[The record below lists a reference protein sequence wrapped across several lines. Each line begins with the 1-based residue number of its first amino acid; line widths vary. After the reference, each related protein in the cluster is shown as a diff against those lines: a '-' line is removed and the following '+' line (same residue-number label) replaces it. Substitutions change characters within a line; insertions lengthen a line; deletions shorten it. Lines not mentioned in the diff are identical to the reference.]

1 MVRRD
6 CVTAMAR
13 SVGAECAQITGLLH
27 LAWPVLRINDKHVQ
41 RFDSARDLVVES
53 EYFLARGAYEAG
65 TSLLDAKGQQ
75 FEVLTIRKLRPS
87 YSWKYWG
94 AKHRAWVIALDLKL
108 RQTMSL
114 EDVKRMLLSAIA
126 EHRWHLQGDYTR
138 EAIALEINAAK
149 SLEHLYKGISF
160 FGGWP

>member
-1 MVRRD
+1 MID
-6 CVTAMAR
+6 
-13 SVGAECAQITGLLH
+13 LLH

-41 RFDSARDLVVES
+41 RFDGARDLVVES
-53 EYFLARGAYEAG
+53 EYFLAHGAYEAG
-65 TSLLDAKGQQ
+65 TSLMDARGQQ
-75 FEVLTIRKLRPS
+75 FEVMAVRKLRPS

-94 AKHRAWVIALDLKL
+94 AKHRAWVIGLDLKL

-114 EDVKRMLLSAIA
+114 EDAKKMLVSVIA
-126 EHRWHLQGDYTR
+126 EHRWHLQGDYTH

-160 FGGWP
+160 FGKWA